1 MHQIILY
8 WKVSPTTNNKENW
21 RATIRFFILPLF
33 TFFETRILWNPALT
47 AGTENVSAPLKS
59 GWRDVLNPYCW
70 LVDLKESDDQ
80 QRVYYLHSHVMQIFP
95 EHGFVQ
101 ELVSVQFLFGL
112 LFLPPLEHVLRFLC
126 RKFQNLVILTY
137 YHKSITNPG
146 PWLAELIARK
156 ASFESQGKERR
167 EISDRRRIALYNTH
181 ASS

>member
-21 RATIRFFILPLF
+21 RATIRLFILPLF

-126 RKFQNLVILTY
+126 RKFQTDLVIFMNLLSQI
-137 YHKSITNPG
+137 YHKSR
-146 PWLAELIARK
+146 ALIGWANSEKGQFWKPR
-156 ASFESQGKERR
+156 QR
-167 EISDRRRIALYNTH
+167 EAGD
-181 ASS
+181 